1 MREREQQVSVMPNSR
16 TFESVAGQ
24 IHFLEYG
31 DNRLP
36 PLLLLHG
43 HTDCAW
49 SWHHISTA
57 LSESHFVIVPDLR
70 GHGDSDWSPPY
81 SDQFLAADVLNLMDH
96 CGFEVTSVVAHS
108 LGSHAA
114 SFAAGCFPDRVERL
128 ALVEGFGPPRKA
140 GAVDGEQWRQQTAQ
154 FIEIAR
160 TVPAQRSFPSIDAV
174 LERFRKLYPN
184 LDAATASLIVENSVR
199 HTESGVEWKWDPQ
212 TRDWITT
219 ADPDRFEEAWEGIQ
233 CPTLAILG
241 RDSYSRFWSKLMPPG
256 NGYFGMDLSP
266 VSEEIASPRVR
277 RFRDCELEIID
288 DCGHMIHY
296 EQPQKL
302 LDVLTRFL

>member
-1 MREREQQVSVMPNSR
+1 MSVMPNSR

-49 SWHHISTA
+49 SWHHISAA
-57 LSESHFVIVPDLR
+57 LSESHFVIAPDLR

-174 LERFRKLYPN
+174 LERFRKLYPVSYTH
-184 LDAATASLIVENSVR
+184 LTLPTIYSV
-199 HTESGVEWKWDPQ
+199 
-212 TRDWITT
+212 
-219 ADPDRFEEAWEGIQ
+219 
-233 CPTLAILG
+233 
-241 RDSYSRFWSKLMPPG
+241 
-256 NGYFGMDLSP
+256 
-266 VSEEIASPRVR
+266 
-277 RFRDCELEIID
+277 
-288 DCGHMIHY
+288 
-296 EQPQKL
+296 
-302 LDVLTRFL
+302 